1 MEFIDV
7 LNPDGAPTGA
17 RKPKPEIHRDG
28 DWHLSVHVWIRGS
41 DGRLLIQ
48 RRSRVKENN
57 PGLWDVSVAGHVSAG
72 ESAITS
78 ALREVEEEIGLRLDA
93 HELRH
98 VTRLRETA
106 ILHDGRYIDNEYH
119 DVFVVDRDVEL
130 DTLTL
135 QPGEVDAVA
144 WIDPRDL
151 LTRTDLVPHPAEYR
165 LAQNFG

>member
-1 MEFIDV
+1 VELIDV
-7 LNPDGAPTGA
+7 LTPDGAPTRT
-17 RKPKPEIHRDG
+17 RKLKPEIHRDG
-28 DWHLSVHVWIRGS
+28 DWHLSVHIWIRGS

-78 ALREVEEEIGLRLDA
+78 ALREVQEEIGLLLSPR
-93 HELRH
+93 ELRH
-98 VTRLRETA
+98 LARLRETA

-130 DTLTL
+130 ETLTL

-151 LTRTDLVPHPAEYR
+151 LTRDDLVPHTEEYR
-165 LAQNFG
+165 LVQTLG